1 MPEDDASEDEDGN
14 AHPGQSQHS
23 RILATE
29 GVAELLKLWYDFRL
43 CVGMG
48 NASSPGPGNL
58 GTTWEQLRPNTDE
71 REGAGPTRKQDESTS

>member
-1 MPEDDASEDEDGN
+1 LPEDDASEDEDGN

-29 GVAELLKLWYDFRL
+29 GVADFRL